1 MLSDNHKEAS
11 VVGIRTVSVVG
22 AGLMGMGIT
31 QVCAQNGYSVTIRD
45 LTDELLDRGFARS
58 RQNLEGLVA
67 RGKMTAGDV
76 EQVFARITRTTRL
89 EDMAGADLIIE
100 AITEE
105 MGAKRELVAT
115 LDKMAPASTIIA
127 TNTSILSP
135 TEIGAATTRQDRTIG
150 LHFFNPAPIMKLVEV
165 VPGQLTSPETVETCK
180 EFCRSIGKTPVVA
193 KESPGGIVSRILIAM
208 RNEAVDAFAEGVA
221 TIEDIDT
228 AMKLGAG
235 FPMGPF
241 ELIDL
246 IGVDLH
252 VTNSESM
259 MREMGNPK
267 YRPHPLLRKMVRAGL
282 YGRKNG
288 RGFYKYEK

>member
-1 MLSDNHKEAS
+1 MRN
-11 VVGIRTVSVVG
+11 VSVVG

-31 QVCAQNGYSVTIRD
+31 QVCAQYGYPVRVRD
-45 LTDELLDRGFARS
+45 LTEELLDRGFARS
-58 RQNLEGLVA
+58 RQNLQQLVS
-67 RGKMTAGDV
+67 RGKMTAEEV

-89 EDMAGADLIIE
+89 EDVAHADLIIE
-100 AITEE
+100 AITEDTQ
-105 MGAKRELVAT
+105 AKRELFAD
-115 LDKMAPASTIIA
+115 LDRMAPEHTIIA

-135 TEIGAATTRQDRTIG
+135 TEIGAATARPDRTLG

-165 VPGQLTSPETVETCK
+165 VPGQLTSPETVETCRA
-180 EFCRSIGKTPVVA
+180 FCQTLGKTPIVV
-193 KESPGGIVSRILIAM
+193 KEAPGGVVSRILVAM
-208 RNEAVDAFAEGVA
+208 RNEAVDCFAEGVA
-221 TIEDIDT
+221 SFEDIDT

-246 IGVDLH
+246 VGIDLH

-282 YGRKNG
+282 YGRKSG
-288 RGFYKYEK
+288 RGFYRYDK